1 MFKDFEAI
9 FVGETHSLVKIINEI
24 DLRKFVEMTGDD
36 NPLHVNR
43 AYAETTAF
51 KDIVVH
57 GMLGASFISTVI
69 GTKLPGS
76 GALWVAQNME
86 FLLPVRLGDELTV
99 SCTVLKKHERDRML
113 ELDTRIVNQNQQV
126 VLTGQGKVKVLTTAA
141 PLATVMP
148 KQRPRVAI
156 VTGGAGG
163 IGKAICQRLAADGF
177 DVVVNYR
184 TQADRALEIVADIN
198 ATAAAGASF
207 GGVGESTGS
216 CDSVVAVVAGK
227 RYGRALAV
235 KADIATESG
244 VQALFASAVKAFGA
258 VSVLVNNASPH
269 INPKPFSATSW
280 DDVQRQIDVQVK
292 GAFLM
297 TSAVTP
303 DMASRKWGRIVNITS
318 EVLDG
323 PPSVMWTGY
332 AMAKGALQVFSNY
345 MAAELGPQ
353 GITVNCVSPG
363 MCETTLIGD
372 IPEKTQLMIARQ
384 TPLRRL
390 AKPTDVAAAVSYLVS
405 DDADFITGHT
415 IAVNG
420 GKAMR

>member
-1 MFKDFEAI
+1 VALAYAGAEGGVMFKDFDAI
-9 FVGETHSLVKIINEI
+9 QVGETQTLTKHITEADV
-24 DLRKFVEMTGDD
+24 RKFVEMTGDD
-36 NPLHVNR
+36 NPLHVDR
-43 AYAETTAF
+43 AYAETTSF

-69 GTKLPGS
+69 GTKLPGT
-76 GALWVAQNME
+76 GALWVSQNME
-86 FLLPVRLGDELTV
+86 FLLPVRLGDVLTI
-99 SCTVLKKHERDRML
+99 SATVVKKHERERLL
-113 ELDTRIVNQNQQV
+113 ELDTRIVNQNQQLI
-126 VLTGQGKVKVLTTAA
+126 LTGVGKVKVLVAA
-141 PLATVMP
+141 EPEAKP
-148 KQRPRVAI
+148 AADARPRVAI

-184 TQADRALEIVADIN
+184 GQADRAAQIVSEIN
-198 ATAAAGASF
+198 AAAG
-207 GGVGESTGS
+207 
-216 CDSVVAVVAGK
+216 DGK
-227 RYGRALAV
+227 GRALAV
-235 KADIATESG
+235 QADIATEAG
-244 VQALFASAVKAFGA
+244 AQALFAAAVKAFGA
-258 VSVLVNNASPH
+258 VSVLVNNASPR
-269 INPKPFSATSW
+269 INPKPFSATGW
-280 DDVQRQIDVQVK
+280 DDVQQQLDVQVK

-303 DMASRKWGRIVNITS
+303 EMASRKWGRIVNITS
-318 EVLDG
+318 QVLDG
-323 PPSVMWTGY
+323 PPSVTWTGY

-372 IPEKTQLMIARQ
+372 IPEKAQLMIARQ

-390 AKPTDVAAAVSYLVS
+390 AKPSDVAAAVAYLVS
-405 DDADFITGHT
+405 DDAGFITGDT

-420 GKAMR
+420 GMAMR

>member
-1 MFKDFEAI
+1 MALEDGQKGRISMFKDFDAI
-9 FVGETHSLVKIINEI
+9 KVGETQMLTKHITELDV
-24 DLRKFVEMTGDD
+24 RKFVEMTGDD
-36 NPLHVNR
+36 NPLHVDR
-43 AYAETTAF
+43 AYAETTTF

-69 GTKLPGS
+69 GTKLPGT
-76 GALWVAQNME
+76 GALWVSQNME
-86 FLLPVRLGDELTV
+86 FLLPVRLGDVLTI
-99 SCTVLKKHERDRML
+99 SATVVKKHERERLL
-113 ELDTRIVNQNQQV
+113 ELDTKIVNQNQQLI
-126 VLTGQGKVKVLTTAA
+126 LTGVGKVKVLVAA
-141 PLATVMP
+141 KPEATPVADA
-148 KQRPRVAI
+148 RSRVAI

-163 IGKAICQRLAADGF
+163 IGKAICQRLAEDGF

-184 TQADRALEIVADIN
+184 GQADRAAQIVANIN
-198 ATAAAGASF
+198 AAAG
-207 GGVGESTGS
+207 
-216 CDSVVAVVAGK
+216 DGK
-227 RYGRALAV
+227 GRALAV
-235 KADIATESG
+235 QADIATEAG
-244 VQALFASAVKAFGA
+244 AQALFAAAVKAFGA
-258 VSVLVNNASPH
+258 VSVLVNNASPR
-269 INPKPFSATSW
+269 INPKPFSATCW
-280 DDVQRQIDVQVK
+280 DDVQQQMDGQIK

-303 DMASRKWGRIVNITS
+303 DMAARKWGRIVNITS
-318 EVLDG
+318 QVLDG
-323 PPSVMWTGY
+323 PPSITWTAY

-390 AKPTDVAAAVSYLVS
+390 AKPSDVAAAVAYLVS
-405 DDADFITGHT
+405 DDAGFITGDT

-420 GKAMR
+420 GMAMR

>member
-1 MFKDFEAI
+1 MFKDFDSI
-9 FVGETHSLVKIINEI
+9 QVGETQTLTRHITEADV
-24 DLRKFVEMTGDD
+24 RKFVEMTGDD
-36 NPLHVNR
+36 NPLHVDR

-69 GTKLPGS
+69 GTKLPGT
-76 GALWVAQNME
+76 GALWVSQNME
-86 FLLPVRLGDELTV
+86 FLLPVRLGDVLTI
-99 SCTVLKKHERDRML
+99 SATVLKKHERERLL

-126 VLTGQGKVKVLTTAA
+126 ILTGVGKVKVLVTAEPEAA
-141 PLATVMP
+141 PAADA
-148 KQRPRVAI
+148 RPRVAI

-184 TQADRALEIVADIN
+184 GQADRAAQIVSEIN
-198 ATAAAGASF
+198 AAAG
-207 GGVGESTGS
+207 EK
-216 CDSVVAVVAGK
+216 DGK
-227 RYGRALAV
+227 RRGRALAV
-235 KADIATESG
+235 QADIATEAG
-244 VQALFASAVKAFGA
+244 AQALYQSAVKAFGA
-258 VSVLVNNASPH
+258 VSVLVNNASPR
-269 INPKPFSATSW
+269 INPKPFGATAW
-280 DDVQRQIDVQVK
+280 DDVQQQIDVQVK

-303 DMASRKWGRIVNITS
+303 EMGARKWGRIVNITS
-318 EVLDG
+318 QVLDG
-323 PPSVMWTGY
+323 PPSVTWTGY

-372 IPEKTQLMIARQ
+372 IPEKAQLMIARQ

-390 AKPTDVAAAVSYLVS
+390 AKPSDVAAAVAYLVS
-405 DDADFITGHT
+405 DDASFITGDT
-415 IAVNG
+415 VAVNG
-420 GKAMR
+420 GMAMR

>member
-207 GGVGESTGS
+207 GGAGESTGS

>member
-1 MFKDFEAI
+1 MFKDFDAI
-9 FVGETHSLVKIINEI
+9 QVGETQMLTKHITEADV
-24 DLRKFVEMTGDD
+24 RKFVDMTGDD

-43 AYAETTAF
+43 AYAETTSF

-69 GTKLPGS
+69 GTKLPGT
-76 GALWVAQNME
+76 GALWVSQNME
-86 FLLPVRLGDELTV
+86 FLLPVRLGDVLTI
-99 SCTVLKKHERDRML
+99 SATVLKKHERERLL
-113 ELDTRIVNQNQQV
+113 ELDTKIVNQNQQLI
-126 VLTGQGKVKVLTTAA
+126 LTGVGKVKVLVAA
-141 PLATVMP
+141 EPEVKPAADA
-148 KQRPRVAI
+148 RPRVAI

-184 TQADRALEIVADIN
+184 GQADRAAQIVSEIN
-198 ATAAAGASF
+198 AAASAAASD
-207 GGVGESTGS
+207 TG
-216 CDSVVAVVAGK
+216 
-227 RYGRALAV
+227 RLGRALAV
-235 KADIATESG
+235 QADISTEAG
-244 VQALFASAVKAFGA
+244 AQALYAAAVKAFGA
-258 VSVLVNNASPH
+258 VGVLVNNASPR
-269 INPKPFSATSW
+269 ISPKPFGATGW
-280 DDVQRQIDVQVK
+280 DDVQQQMDVQVK

-297 TSAVTP
+297 TSAVVP
-303 DMASRKWGRIVNITS
+303 EMCARKWGRIVNITS
-318 EVLDG
+318 QVLDG
-323 PPSVMWTGY
+323 QPSITWTGY

-390 AKPTDVAAAVSYLVS
+390 ATPADVAAAVAYLVS
-405 DDADFITGHT
+405 NDAEFITGDT

-420 GKAMR
+420 GIAIR